1 MGISDHSLIYGVT
14 KFVLPKG
21 KQRLY
26 PLIRLTT
33 LGILLKKLQLNGLEP
48 HAVQWFKS
56 YLSDRFQSTYVY
68 GTLSDYL
75 PFICGVLLGSFILGP
90 LLFLFHINDLQVC
103 ELSSSVLAYPFLLL
117 LHNSWR
123 KVKDLD
129 EVQKWLKSN
138 KPTLKVKKTKYMIIG
153 RHYRLRHQQLT
164 RVTNHRYLGIEVEQA
179 LG

>member
-1 MGISDHSLIYGVT
+1 MNIRITEKSATIFDLLITNNKKIYTHSGVCHIGISDHSLIYGVT

-26 PLIRLTT
+26 PLISLTT

-90 LLFLFHINDLQVC
+90 LLFLFHINDLQEC
-103 ELSSSVLAYPFLLL
+103 ELSSSVLAYPFRLL
-117 LHNSWR
+117 LHNS
-123 KVKDLD
+123 
-129 EVQKWLKSN
+129 
-138 KPTLKVKKTKYMIIG
+138 
-153 RHYRLRHQQLT
+153 
-164 RVTNHRYLGIEVEQA
+164 
-179 LG
+179 

>member
-1 MGISDHSLIYGVT
+1 MNIRITEKSATIFDLFITNNKKIYTHSGVCHIGISDHSLIYGVT

-90 LLFLFHINDLQVC
+90 LLFLFHINDLQEC
-103 ELSSSVLAYPFLLL
+103 ELSSSVLAYPFRLL
-117 LHNSWR
+117 LHNS
-123 KVKDLD
+123 
-129 EVQKWLKSN
+129 
-138 KPTLKVKKTKYMIIG
+138 
-153 RHYRLRHQQLT
+153 
-164 RVTNHRYLGIEVEQA
+164 
-179 LG
+179 